1 MLRDQQFHGLGG
13 GASLRY
19 MRPQWLDQATGV
31 SRSVRLHR
39 FVEPEPEPFPCLQ
52 HYGTVFYSYNP
63 LAGGYLTSRYY
74 CENEVDEVEKGS
86 RFDPNAWLRKG
97 YRARYMNEDFF
108 AALDILRPVA
118 RSMA

>member
-1 MLRDQQFHGLGG
+1 MAWEVAQVCDICDRNGWIKPSMYQ
-13 GASLRY
+13 
-19 MRPQWLDQATGV
+19 GV
-31 SRSVRLHR
+31 YNRLHR
-39 FVEPEPEPFPCLQ
+39 LVKSEPEPFPYLR
-52 HYGTVFYSYNP
+52 HYGMVFYSYNP